1 MKVSAVLLCLLLT
14 AATLS
19 TQLLARPDA
28 LGLPSTCC
36 YTFSHKRI
44 PLQRLLSYHNTSSRC
59 SQEAVIFRTKK
70 AKEICADPKDK
81 WVQNY
86 IKHLRGKS
94 QHSEVINTSSP
105 LRTTTPESRRSS
117 NHAVATREYE
127 E

>member
-28 LGLPSTCC
+28 LGLPSICC

-44 PLQRLLSYHNTSSRC
+44 PLQRLLSYQNTSSRC
-59 SQEAVIFRTKK
+59 SQEAIIFRTKW
-70 AKEICADPKDK
+70 AKEICADPKNK

-86 IKHLRGKS
+86 IKHLSRKS
-94 QHSEVINTSSP
+94 QHSEVVNASKP
-105 LRTTTPESRRSS
+105 MQTTTPESWKSS
-117 NHAVATREYE
+117 THTLAKLEYE